1 MSKYEERDVLNGNKV
16 LDAFTS
22 YMNSISFPFNYDI
35 AIGLLK

>member
-1 MSKYEERDVLNGNKV
+1 MSKYEGRDVLNGIQV

-22 YMNSISFPFNYDI
+22 YMNSISFPFSYDI